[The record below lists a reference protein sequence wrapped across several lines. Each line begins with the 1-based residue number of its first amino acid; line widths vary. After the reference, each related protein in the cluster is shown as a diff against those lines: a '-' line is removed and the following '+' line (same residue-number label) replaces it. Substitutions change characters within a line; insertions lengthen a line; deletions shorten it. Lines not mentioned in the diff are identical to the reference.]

1 MKSFA
6 MDVAYDA
13 TVTERTIVRAETKE
27 EAIQKVKDGD
37 IDDVLDSFIET
48 GYILDIDIFQVDEVE
63 EC

>member
-13 TVTERTIVRAETKE
+13 TVTELTIVTAETRE

-37 IDDVLDSFIET
+37 IDDVLDNFIERKD
-48 GYILDIDIFQVDEVE
+48 ILSIDILQVDEVKE
-63 EC
+63 